1 MKVLIISNSSQ
12 EGLSCSGKGTDFFKE
27 LTDNICSCKEH
38 QAKLLDISSVD
49 PLKVALS
56 EIEEILEENG
66 VAPLDFDI
74 IHTFS
79 VLPFIFKET
88 FPVLTVYSFDSQA
101 LDEVLKKYVKSTDNV
116 GYAAYEMHNT
126 DADIICEAYL
136 EFYNNRRNFDK
147 RPWGWWRSLVLL
159 DDYKV
164 KQIYVAPGGKLSLQT
179 HKFRSEIWTI
189 AHGSGFIT
197 LDDKILP
204 AEKGD
209 VFKIERGQIHRAE
222 GGENG
227 LYIIE
232 LQVGDYLGEDDIIRL
247 EDIYGRK

>member
-1 MKVLIISNSSQ
+1 MKVLIITNSNQEKLNCTCDKSS
-12 EGLSCSGKGTDFFKE
+12 FFSE
-27 LTDNICSCKEH
+27 LVQNINNCPDHE
-38 QAKLLDISSVD
+38 AELLDISSLDLLRLSLSGVEKILQDSNVD
-49 PLKVALS
+49 LLNV
-56 EIEEILEENG
+56 
-66 VAPLDFDI
+66 DI

-79 VLPFIFKET
+79 ALPFVFKET
-88 FPVLTVYSFDSQA
+88 FPILTVYSFDPQS
-101 LDEVLKKYVKSTDNV
+101 LDYVLKKYVDSTDNV

-126 DADIICEAYL
+126 NVEIICEAYL
-136 EFYNNRRNFDK
+136 EFYNNRRTFDK

-189 AHGSGFIT
+189 AYGSGFVT

-209 VFKIERGQIHRAE
+209 VFKIEKGQIHRAE